1 MLFPNVSVSTKTGLE
16 NVENVMKWKKG
27 FYMMTI
33 KKNPTNIYIFFL
45 SYSSSHVGEIRT
57 HLTHIIAL
65 SLKNC

>member
-33 KKNPTNIYIFFL
+33 KKKIQQIYIYFF
-45 SYSSSHVGEIRT
+45 Y
-57 HLTHIIAL
+57 HILAAMLVKSEPI
-65 SLKNC
+65 